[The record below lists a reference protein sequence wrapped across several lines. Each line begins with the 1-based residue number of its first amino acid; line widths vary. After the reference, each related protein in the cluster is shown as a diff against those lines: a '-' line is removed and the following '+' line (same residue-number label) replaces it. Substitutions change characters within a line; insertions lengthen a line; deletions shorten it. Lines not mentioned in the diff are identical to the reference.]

1 MDDRLTL
8 AEAQELGLQ
17 ISKHPT
23 KEGQYAVVFES
34 DIQSTEKVADY
45 VEKHKTELQY
55 GSERGHA
62 SWVLIPL
69 TE

>member
-1 MDDRLTL
+1 MSGRLTL

-17 ISKHPT
+17 ISKNPT
-23 KEGQYAVVFES
+23 KEGQFTAVFES
-34 DIQSTEKVADY
+34 DIQSTEKVAYY

-55 GSERGHA
+55 GSERGRA